1 MTEEAMNKGYTHM
14 DYRKAKIIHL
24 VERSQEERFIYKG
37 RTITKEE
44 ADEIVETHL
53 FVSVKSPN
61 K

>member
-1 MTEEAMNKGYTHM
+1 M

-24 VERSQEERFIYKG
+24 VDRSQEERFIYKG